1 MAYQKYLDG
10 SIYALESLMN
20 ILVVVPWVLT
30 ALLLL
35 LIIYI
40 QNKNGIDFDDHFDL
54 DDEDLIPDWV
64 NEDSMGVIR
73 VAVVDDKAYWV
84 KNNVFYEAE
93 VISEPDFSTAQ
104 PIDTMSL
111 SKRKLNELL
120 IILDELEAY
129 GEE

>member
-1 MAYQKYLDG
+1 VAHQKYLDG
-10 SIYALESLMN
+10 AVYAMESLMN

-30 ALLLL
+30 VLLLL

-40 QNKNGIDFDDHFDL
+40 QNKNGVDFDDHFDL
-54 DDEDLIPDWV
+54 DNEDLIPDWV

>member
-40 QNKNGIDFDDHFDL
+40 QNKNGTDFDDHFDL

>member
-1 MAYQKYLDG
+1 
-10 SIYALESLMN
+10 MN

-30 ALLLL
+30 VLLLL

-64 NEDSMGVIR
+64 NENSMGVIR